1 MNRREFSTVLG
12 GVAAATAVNTLARGT
27 AAALPADTA
36 ASAPGAAGVSE
47 QARTLYAQALILDC
61 NCAPPLED
69 HLPLPQ
75 ADLDLA
81 RGSGINVIKLTLGG
95 INSDFAQTVG
105 EIAQIQQLIEV
116 HPDYFTQV
124 RIASD
129 MMRAKREGKLGIILS
144 FESAEML
151 GGQLSSLELFRNLGV
166 RVMQLSYN
174 RKSPFAAGVMEPNA
188 GGLTA
193 LGRDAVREMNRLG
206 IAIDLSHANPATT
219 TDVLALAVAP
229 PVMTHAGC
237 AAVHAHPRTKTD
249 QQLRALAAK
258 GGVVGI
264 FDLPYLSASPHQPT
278 VDDYV
283 GHLEH
288 ALKVAGEDHV
298 GIGSDVGIEP
308 FDTSPKGMA
317 EFARQLEQRR
327 TAGLSAPEEDRPTYV
342 VGLNVPR
349 RIEIIADRLL
359 KRGYSAAA
367 TEKVVGGNFARV
379 FTQIWT
385 AHA

>member
-1 MNRREFSTVLG
+1 MNRREFSAVLG
-12 GVAAATAVNTLARGT
+12 GVAAATAVDALVPATGMAR
-27 AAALPADTA
+27 AADAPAPASSEPPLSPQAKALYTH
-36 ASAPGAAGVSE
+36 
-47 QARTLYAQALILDC
+47 ALILDC
-61 NCAPPLED
+61 NSAPPLEEQ
-69 HLPLPQ
+69 LPLPQ

-81 RGSGINVIKLTLGG
+81 RGSGINVIKLSLGG
-95 INSDFAQTVG
+95 INSDFAQTVAD
-105 EIAQIQQLIEV
+105 IAQIQQLIEV

-124 RIASD
+124 RVAED

-151 GGQLSSLELFRNLGV
+151 GGQLGSLEVFRNLGV

-188 GGLTA
+188 GGLTP
-193 LGRDAVREMNRLG
+193 LGRDAVHQMNRLG
-206 IAIDLSHANPATT
+206 IAIDLSHANAATT
-219 TDVLALAVAP
+219 TDVLNLSVEP

-237 AAVHAHPRTKTD
+237 AAVHAHPRNKSD
-249 QQLRALAAK
+249 EQLRALAAR

-278 VDDYV
+278 VDDYMA
-283 GHLEH
+283 HLEH

-298 GIGSDVGIEP
+298 GIGSDVGIQP

-317 EFARQLEQRR
+317 EFAKQEEQRR
-327 TAGLSAPEEDRPTYV
+327 ASGLSAPEEDRPTYV

-349 RIEIIADRLL
+349 RMEIIADRLL
-359 KRGYSAAA
+359 KGGYSASA
-367 TEKVVGGNFARV
+367 TEKVLGGNFARV

-385 AHA
+385 PHA